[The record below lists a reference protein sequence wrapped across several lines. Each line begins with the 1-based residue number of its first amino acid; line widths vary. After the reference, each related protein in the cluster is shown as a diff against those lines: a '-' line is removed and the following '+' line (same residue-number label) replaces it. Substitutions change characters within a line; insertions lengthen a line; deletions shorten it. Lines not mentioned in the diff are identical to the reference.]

1 MLSALLTFA
10 LIGQT
15 PPGRIDPPEE
25 LRAVSKVSDALVL
38 QPEELITGP
47 FVNSITLSPNG
58 GHAIIT
64 RSSEAAAKSGQW
76 QVANSILVLDVAR
89 RSLKEV
95 TSFGAGS
102 VEDFKLAWAG
112 NNLAYALVSREVKT
126 PPAIHHDLYSIEAS
140 TGAWKLVA
148 TSKNDDLGP
157 YAQLYV
163 SPQGQVVVFGQ
174 RVEFGEN
181 DEILN
186 EQFVFRVLD
195 GGRLSQPHLF
205 PRETSGPKS
214 ATWSADGRT
223 LELRVERGD
232 FARRATRQEVALFHI
247 GERTLNFEP
256 YSPEFDEPEPP
267 DFSLRVRDH
276 ELEANRWTHDVAT
289 LWLEASLPSEDPS
302 AFVCAEPGAF
312 ALSPALNYILYTTK
326 GSLWIRPLQKMRLPE
341 IREKQILA
349 VRDRAIQQGQKMGR
363 AVTLYWRDNGRTYP
377 PKDKFRQ
384 EIRAYNEDD
393 EAIAR
398 FVATFEGGP
407 VPFGVNTSTT
417 PVGYI
422 DAGIGRAHVMMDGG
436 VRWEYLPRG

>member
-1 MLSALLTFA
+1 MLTFA

-47 FVNSITLSPNG
+47 YVHSIALSPGG
-58 GHAIIT
+58 GHAVIT
-64 RSSEAAAKSGQW
+64 RSNQAAAKAGQW
-76 QVANSILVLDVAR
+76 QSANTILILDVSR
-89 RSLKEV
+89 RTLKEV
-95 TSFGAGS
+95 AKYEAGV

-112 NNLAYALVSREVKT
+112 NNRAYALVSREVKT
-126 PPAIHHDLYSIEAS
+126 PPAVHHDLYAIEAAAG
-140 TGAWKLVA
+140 TWRQIA
-148 TSKNDDLGP
+148 TTRNDDLGP
-157 YAQLYV
+157 YAQLHV

-174 RVEFGEN
+174 RVEFGQN
-181 DEILN
+181 DEIVN

-195 GGRLSQPHLF
+195 GEKLSEPYLF

-214 ATWSADGRT
+214 AAWSADGRT

-232 FARRATRQEVALFHI
+232 FARRAIRQEVAQFHLA
-247 GERTLNFEP
+247 ERTLTFEP
-256 YSPEFDEPEPP
+256 YSPEFDDAEPP
-267 DFSLRVRDH
+267 DFSLKVRDH
-276 ELEANRWTHDVAT
+276 ELEANRWTHGVAT
-289 LWLEASLPSEDPS
+289 LWLEASLPSDDPS

-312 ALSPALNYILYTTK
+312 ALSPTLNYILYTTK

-349 VRDRAIQQGQKMGR
+349 IRDRAVLQGQKMGR

-377 PKDKFRQ
+377 PKATFRQ